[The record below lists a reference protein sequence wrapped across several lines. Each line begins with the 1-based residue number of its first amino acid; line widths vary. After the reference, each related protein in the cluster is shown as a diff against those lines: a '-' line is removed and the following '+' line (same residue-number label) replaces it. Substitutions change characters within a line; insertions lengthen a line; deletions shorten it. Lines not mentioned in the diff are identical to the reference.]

1 MRQGCWADGHIGGK
15 DANGG
20 MLVREWAG
28 GAVASMLL
36 ISALLGS
43 MAAVPA
49 SAQSSSATGTVK
61 FFVDGDA
68 GFSTWLEQPTEDQKQ
83 FMRDNYYRMQT
94 YAPYF
99 DSRLSWYPN
108 AWDYQDAYAM
118 HLSGSLWAEHPE
130 WVLKDADGNY
140 LYIPFG
146 CNGNSCPQY
155 AGDIGNPA
163 FRAHWID
170 TQRVTLQAGYIG
182 LWIDDVNM
190 ASIKVGNGSG
200 NAVTPI
206 DPRTA
211 QPMTLADWRRY
222 FAEFMEDIRAAFP
235 AAELVHN
242 VHWWADT
249 GDAFVARQLL
259 AADYINLERGIT
271 DGGITRGTGKFSF
284 ETFIAL
290 VDWLHVRGKQIIL
303 DDDDDSGD
311 QERDYELAFYH
322 LVNNG
327 GDLLGAD
334 GDRGRMTPGNFWSG
348 YSLDL
353 GTAAGGQYRW
363 NELFRRDFACG
374 MVLVNQP
381 GMPSISVDLVEP
393 FTTLEGQSVTAV
405 TLPASS
411 GQILSKTCD
420 DGLTMTAI
428 DDTVEIIIGE
438 TVVIDVLANDEG
450 LINGPFQILITAEPT
465 IGTAFS
471 NADMQIVYTPEPDI
485 SGVDSFEYVVSDVGG
500 SLSSSA
506 TVTVTITSPA
516 EPAPEP
522 EPDPAPE
529 PAPEPEPDPAPEP
542 APEPEPD
549 PAPEPEPV
557 PEPMP
562 ADEPVDAGEGAIDI
576 AAASEAGSENNKG
589 NASGSGGQGSAID
602 LLSIVLLLSGFWIR
616 RKAVN

>member
-353 GTAAGGQYRW
+353 GAAAGGQYRW

-420 DGLTMTAI
+420 PGGGMDPIDDDNDGLENSIDNCPNVQNTELFPDTEGWAPQQDDDGDGIGNACDLVIPIQFIPAATVGNNYSHQLTVLRCQSSCTWTMTSGFLPAGLTI
-428 DDTVEIIIGE
+428 DS
-438 TVVIDVLANDEG
+438 AG
-450 LINGPFQILITAEPT
+450 L
-465 IGTAFS
+465 
-471 NADMQIVYTPEPDI
+471 I
-485 SGVDSFEYVVSDVGG
+485 SGVP
-500 SLSSSA
+500 
-506 TVTVTITSPA
+506 T
-516 EPAPEP
+516 
-522 EPDPAPE
+522 
-529 PAPEPEPDPAPEP
+529 
-542 APEPEPD
+542 
-549 PAPEPEPV
+549 
-557 PEPMP
+557 
-562 ADEPVDAGEGAIDI
+562 
-576 AAASEAGSENNKG
+576 AGSFTATFAMQVMDSTGDTATRVMKIR
-589 NASGSGGQGSAID
+589 AKISGCYSCHVD
-602 LLSIVLLLSGFWIR
+602 TTF
-616 RKAVN
+616 